1 MTDLA
6 TWLGGFSFTASLETA
21 MVDLKAWF
29 EGLSLYDS
37 GVALINTLTDG
48 ILAVKDQ
55 IYAKIKEVL
64 GPVGALLPSS
74 DAQEGPLSRLT
85 EAGRAIIDTMVQGIQ
100 QANPLQQAL
109 LANGA
114 FALPGLTLP
123 LAPGAVG
130 LCRSRGRMAGK
141 RTDITVTF
149 GQGAITVNAE
159 GGDAREI
166 GGQISQVLR
175 EEIRA
180 TVEQAD
186 SQVRA

>member
-1 MTDLA
+1 MSPLGRALLTGRWRSLTAMTDLA

-74 DAQEGPLSRLT
+74 DAQEG
-85 EAGRAIIDTMVQGIQ
+85 A
-100 QANPLQQAL
+100 
-109 LANGA
+109 
-114 FALPGLTLP
+114 
-123 LAPGAVG
+123 AVTAH
-130 LCRSRGRMAGK
+130 RSRPGHH
-141 RTDITVTF
+141 
-149 GQGAITVNAE
+149 
-159 GGDAREI
+159 
-166 GGQISQVLR
+166 
-175 EEIRA
+175 
-180 TVEQAD
+180 
-186 SQVRA
+186 